1 MGEMASWRKVVR
13 GKFALNLAT
22 PAYKFDP
29 NFTSNSPFS
38 SGLDPHLFG
47 AEFSIFRMRILRA
60 KFVCRALAN
69 LPNLLQVLVFCIKF
83 ALNSGVKFK
92 K

>member
-29 NFTSNSPFS
+29 KFTSNSPFS
-38 SGLDPHLFG
+38 SGPDPHLFG

-60 KFVCRALAN
+60 KFVYRALQIYRICHKLGFFVSN
-69 LPNLLQVLVFCIKF
+69 LP
-83 ALNSGVKFK
+83 
-92 K
+92 

>member
-29 NFTSNSPFS
+29 KFTSNLPFS
-38 SGLDPHLFG
+38 SDLDPHLFDT
-47 AEFSIFRMRILRA
+47 EFSIFRIRILRA
-60 KFVCRALAN
+60 KFVRGAPQIYRICCESWLFASN
-69 LPNLLQVLVFCIKF
+69 LP
-83 ALNSGVKFK
+83 
-92 K
+92 